1 MLPPA
6 VSAAAPGSQNRMGN
20 LTGSPKGI
28 GETVGV
34 YTTLPLFIIRGSLKR
49 GRFEKAGSETSGQVL
64 DSSVPCLNH
73 SCRGDSGCSRLSLC
87 FY

>member
-28 GETVGV
+28 GETGCL

-49 GRFEKAGSETSGQVL
+49 EREKAGSETSGQVL
-64 DSSVPCLNH
+64 DSSVPRLNH
-73 SCRGDSGCSRLSLC
+73 SCGGDSGCCRLSLC